1 MLPGMFCCKKVCRF
15 PLCFLATL
23 PKTALFLHFGGLV
36 VPIPSISLYIPNLLC
51 YYNKVRRVCLCFR
64 HRHQEREDIPMG
76 LLDDARNIQRKD
88 PAARSVLEVILLY
101 PGFHILVYHR
111 IAHWLY
117 QHKRFFLARWV
128 SQHGR
133 RRTGIEIHP
142 GATIGKCLFIDHGM
156 GIVFGETTE
165 IGDNCTIYHGV
176 TLGGTGKDTGKRHP
190 TLGNN
195 VLIGAGTKVL
205 GPVYIGDNSRIGAGS
220 VVLRNLPANCTAV
233 GVPAEVVRINN
244 KAVNPAD
251 DLDQQDLPDLVAQ
264 RLTDLDRRLGVLENA
279 AQGDTPPTA
288 EQIAARQKP

>member
-1 MLPGMFCCKKVCRF
+1 
-15 PLCFLATL
+15 
-23 PKTALFLHFGGLV
+23 
-36 VPIPSISLYIPNLLC
+36 
-51 YYNKVRRVCLCFR
+51 
-64 HRHQEREDIPMG
+64 MG
-76 LLDDARNIQRKD
+76 LLEDARNIQRKD
-88 PAARSVLEVILLY
+88 PAARNVLEVILLY

-117 QHKRFFLARWV
+117 RHKRFFLARWV

-142 GATIGKCLFIDHGM
+142 GATIGRCLFIDHGM
-156 GIVFGETTE
+156 GIVFGETCE

-190 TLGNN
+190 TLGNT

-205 GPVYIGDNSRIGAGS
+205 GPVYIGDNARIGAGS
-220 VVLRNLPANCTAV
+220 VVLKNLPANCTAV

-251 DLDQQDLPDLVAQ
+251 DLDQQDLPDVVAQ
-264 RLTDLDRRLGVLENA
+264 RITDLDRRISAMEKA
-279 AQGDTPPTA
+279 AQGDVPPT
-288 EQIAARQKP
+288 IHDIRKRSPK

>member
-1 MLPGMFCCKKVCRF
+1 MLPGVFCCKKVCRF

-264 RLTDLDRRLGVLENA
+264 RLTDMDRRLGVLENA